1 MSSQGGYI
9 QTVLGPIAPEEAGV
23 SLIHEH
29 VLLDLTKGITGVAQ
43 YKTGAKKY
51 VPIMRRAEAGWEPGQ
66 EGPGTAATWGAKWGQ
81 PVTLEN
87 LNDRQKHWVYYGDQK
102 LDSIDDAIYE
112 FDQFRRVGG
121 STIVDQTTRGM
132 GRDPLGLV
140 EISRATG
147 VNVVMA
153 TGWYLADYHPDDM
166 DELSEEKLVELMVQD
181 IEVGVAG
188 GVKAGIIGEVGMD
201 HPMHPNEEKSLR
213 ASAKAAVA
221 TGVALSV
228 HPGFNPASPFDIV
241 RVVDEAGGDLSRT
254 VIDHCDSRFNTSAGT
269 NVFDSGPLLELA
281 KTGVYL
287 AFDTFGWEGSFR
299 QRSPVD
305 QPNDAIRLNW
315 LKTVADAGYPDRVL
329 VSSDIALKHW
339 LRRYGGHGWRHLPE
353 TVRNLMRYK
362 GFPEELIHQIF
373 VDNPR
378 EVLTKS

>member
-1 MSSQGGYI
+1 MLSQGGYI

-166 DELSEEKLVELMVQD
+166 DELSEDQLVELMVQD

-241 RVVDEAGGDLSRT
+241 PGGR
-254 VIDHCDSRFNTSAGT
+254 RGRG
-269 NVFDSGPLLELA
+269 GPEPHRHRPL
-281 KTGVYL
+281 
-287 AFDTFGWEGSFR
+287 R
-299 QRSPVD
+299 QPV
-305 QPNDAIRLNW
+305 
-315 LKTVADAGYPDRVL
+315 
-329 VSSDIALKHW
+329 
-339 LRRYGGHGWRHLPE
+339 
-353 TVRNLMRYK
+353 
-362 GFPEELIHQIF
+362 
-373 VDNPR
+373 
-378 EVLTKS
+378 